1 MCMCKEN
8 STIQKEQI
16 NIVSSG
22 KVAEVLISPGL
33 IKAEL

>member
-1 MCMCKEN
+1 MCKEN

-22 KVAEVLISPGL
+22 KVAKVLISPGL